1 MDKVEWQL
9 KYQGAESKIWF
20 GKYQGIDVVKKER
33 FKKNYRA
40 DELDKRLTRERIRT
54 EVKAINK
61 LKEKCTELD
70 KLMATIMHVTDRE
83 IIMTEIEDG
92 QTVCQYINDRN
103 NENIDVVLDKLGKT
117 IALIHKNGIIH
128 GDLTTSNFMIVNSND
143 LIPIDFGLSSF
154 STTAEDRAVDLY
166 VLERAFLS
174 THVNADFNRIL
185 VAYSNQMGQIVGES
199 ILKKLDQVRMRGRK
213 RSMVG

>member
-9 KYQGAESKIWF
+9 KHQGAESKIWF
-20 GKYQGIDVVKKER
+20 GKYQGISVVKKER

-40 DELDKRLTRERIRT
+40 DELDKRLTRERIRA

-128 GDLTTSNFMIVNSND
+128 GDLTTSNFIIVNSND

>member
-20 GKYQGIDVVKKER
+20 GKYQGINMVKKER

-40 DELDKRLTRERIRT
+40 DELDKRLTRERIRA

-61 LKEKCTELD
+61 LKEKCTELG
-70 KLMATIMHVTDRE
+70 KMMATIMDVTDRE

-92 QTVCQYINDRN
+92 QTVCQYINDRK

-128 GDLTTSNFMIVNSND
+128 GDLTTSNFIIVNSND

-185 VAYSNQMGQIVGES
+185 VTYSNEMGQTVGES
-199 ILKKLDQVRMRGRK
+199 ILKKLDEVRMRGRK

>member
-20 GKYQGIDVVKKER
+20 GKYQGINMVKKER

-40 DELDKRLTRERIRT
+40 DELDKRLTRERIRA

-61 LKEKCTELD
+61 LKEKCTELG
-70 KLMATIMHVTDRE
+70 KMMATIMDVTDRE

-92 QTVCQYINDRN
+92 QTVCQYINDRK

-128 GDLTTSNFMIVNSND
+128 GDLTTSNFIIVNSND

-154 STTAEDRAVDLY
+154 STTSEDRAVDLY

-185 VAYSNQMGQIVGES
+185 VTYSNEMGQTVGES
-199 ILKKLDQVRMRGRK
+199 ILKKLDEVRMRGRK

>member
-20 GKYQGIDVVKKER
+20 GKYQGINVVKKER
-33 FKKNYRA
+33 FKKNYRV
-40 DELDKRLTRERIRT
+40 DELDKRLTRERIRA

-103 NENIDVVLDKLGKT
+103 NENIHVVLDKLGKT

-128 GDLTTSNFMIVNSND
+128 GDLTTSNFIIVDSND

-185 VAYSNQMGQIVGES
+185 VTYSNEMGQTVGES
-199 ILKKLDQVRMRGRK
+199 ILKKLDEVRMRGRK

>member
-20 GKYQGIDVVKKER
+20 GKYQGINVVKKER

-40 DELDKRLTRERIRT
+40 DELDKRLTRERIRA

-128 GDLTTSNFMIVNSND
+128 GDLTTSNFIIVNSND

>member
-20 GKYQGIDVVKKER
+20 GKYQGINMVKKER

-40 DELDKRLTRERIRT
+40 DELDKRLTRERIRA

-92 QTVCQYINDRN
+92 QTVCQYINDKN

-128 GDLTTSNFMIVNSND
+128 GDLTTSNFIIVNSND

-154 STTAEDRAVDLY
+154 STTSEDRAVDLY

-185 VAYSNQMGQIVGES
+185 VTYSNEMGQTVGES
-199 ILKKLDQVRMRGRK
+199 ILKKLDEVRMRGRK